1 MKRAAFCLLL
11 VVLSTSS
18 SAFADDLAALIET
31 YENPALG
38 APSKVENLSIG
49 ISNMTIELTGS
60 AAPVKIGGTVYG
72 LFFVGSGKYTYQTAD
87 AMEAGI
93 VMFEAKKASKIKS
106 ERHDNVVTL
115 TDTFSKMFLR
125 TGGVALPELPQT
137 PGAALDAAFRE
148 HRETF
153 EHARVMPASHLLARQ
168 KLDRSLSPVA
178 WIEFQ
183 GDETTLYTLDSI
195 DTKSESV
202 ISLIHYSYA
211 PNTELRSALF
221 PITISEQPVARD
233 RRNFLDPPYLLSAI
247 DYTLTG
253 NADETAKMSMD
264 ETITPRTTPQR
275 SFGFDLYSRVWD
287 SRRNPRDYHVDRVT
301 DENGKELQFHH
312 AHDHLIVAFPAKIA
326 ANVPA
331 KIHFEISGNY
341 LHHPGGDS
349 FWELGTAPWFP
360 QPDLNG
366 QYYTIHSVVKVQKPW
381 IAFAPGDTIR
391 RGEEGNYNVIETKI
405 DKPVQFAV
413 VLAGKYAV
421 YEEKHDDLTVRVA
434 SYAGND
440 HLAMTKLANLAWKM
454 IKFYEPWLG
463 PFPFKEFNIIE
474 IDSLG
479 FGQAPPATMFITK
492 EAFNP
497 LQGDLNKLFSQGVNH
512 RFAHEIAHQYWAH
525 VVKMGSIEE
534 QWVTEAFAE
543 YSSSLVIKKLKG
555 EGYYDGMVSTWKA
568 NAKDAASAAPIAL
581 ANRID
586 DPGNGRQSFIDRTW
600 ILYDKGAYLLAV
612 LHKQLG
618 DQKFFT
624 FLRSLQGFFEW
635 KYLTTKDMAVLLQ
648 RIDGKDYMPFFE
660 KYYWGTEMPEMPKG

>member
-31 YENPALG
+31 YENPAPG

-72 LFFVGSGKYTYQTAD
+72 LFFVGSGKYTYQTGD

-93 VMFEAKKASKIKS
+93 VMFEAKKASKIKA
-106 ERHDNVVTL
+106 EKHDNVVTL

-195 DTKSESV
+195 DTKSESM
-202 ISLIHYSYA
+202 ISLVHVSYA
-211 PNTELRSALF
+211 PNSELRNALF

-287 SRRNPRDYHVDRVT
+287 SRRNPRDYHVDHVT

-525 VVKMGSIEE
+525 VVKMGSFEE

-581 ANRID
+581 ANRIN